1 MLVSFCVLLW
11 HPALALLTAPRA
23 ASPGLGA
30 RRTAPPAR
38 AVRPPLR
45 MSTDSN
51 PDSLEDVFEA
61 ILKVRLGWIESGGWW
76 RHPFSS
82 AASTLCAQES
92 IKLGKSLERA
102 KTKAAETSE
111 RLLQATTLWG
121 RGCSK
126 PCRRRRTALNTPTQ
140 PRSMRPSHRPVHGRR
155 LVVTCSAQLNR
166 GPRAPGLG

>member
-1 MLVSFCVLLW
+1 MAATMLLSLCVLLW

-82 AASTLCAQES
+82 AASTLCVQET
-92 IKLGKSLERA
+92 IKLGKSLEGA

-111 RLLQATTLWG
+111 RLLQEDPKGAGLLQ
-121 RGCSK
+121 
-126 PCRRRRTALNTPTQ
+126 AL
-140 PRSMRPSHRPVHGRR
+140 S
-155 LVVTCSAQLNR
+155 
-166 GPRAPGLG
+166 

>member
-1 MLVSFCVLLW
+1 MPAHRSLSCNKAGTMLLSLCVLLW

-61 ILKVRLGWIESGGWW
+61 ILKVRLGWIESGGW
-76 RHPFSS
+76 
-82 AASTLCAQES
+82 
-92 IKLGKSLERA
+92 
-102 KTKAAETSE
+102 
-111 RLLQATTLWG
+111 
-121 RGCSK
+121 
-126 PCRRRRTALNTPTQ
+126 
-140 PRSMRPSHRPVHGRR
+140 
-155 LVVTCSAQLNR
+155 
-166 GPRAPGLG
+166 